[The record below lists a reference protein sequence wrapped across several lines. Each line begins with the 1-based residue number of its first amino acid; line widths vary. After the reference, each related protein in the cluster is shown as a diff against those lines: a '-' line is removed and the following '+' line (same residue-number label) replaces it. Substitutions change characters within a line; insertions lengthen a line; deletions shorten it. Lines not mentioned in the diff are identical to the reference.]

1 MDKVANPSEISSSLL
16 EPQGTNAGPKTHPH
30 DTAHQ
35 AALPQNNESR
45 SSGDIVSDFADLE
58 LEIQQESA
66 TSGPNQSLGA
76 MNSLI
81 ESVSNQAS
89 MFKRSLEEALRR
101 SHDASLIVDG
111 VSTLSEQEQ
120 VLRRPPVRTITSIQ
134 KTTSSTLVLIKEL
147 VH

>member
-1 MDKVANPSEISSSLL
+1 
-16 EPQGTNAGPKTHPH
+16 
-30 DTAHQ
+30 
-35 AALPQNNESR
+35 
-45 SSGDIVSDFADLE
+45 
-58 LEIQQESA
+58 
-66 TSGPNQSLGA
+66 